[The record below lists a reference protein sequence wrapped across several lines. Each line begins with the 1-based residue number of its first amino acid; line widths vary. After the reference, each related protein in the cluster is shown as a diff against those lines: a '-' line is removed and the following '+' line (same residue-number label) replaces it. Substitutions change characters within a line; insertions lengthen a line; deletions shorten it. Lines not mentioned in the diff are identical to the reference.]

1 MSGRLAAPGREA
13 PGRLPAVRGETG
25 AGGRRSGDLEETARL
40 PAPAREVRCHRPT
53 HDPPAE
59 ETARLPAPAREGFR
73 MPAEWEPHQATW
85 LVWPHARAD
94 WEVKTTAVEWCY
106 AEMVRHLARGERVAI
121 VYHDQTVRRR
131 AERRLRQAGV
141 DLRRVDG
148 HVVPTDRSWIRDCG
162 PIFVVGG
169 KDGRREVAATDWRFN
184 GWARYRAWR
193 RDDAL
198 PRAIAG
204 RLGMRRF
211 EIAVAADGGPRRVV
225 LEGGAVDV
233 NGQGLLLA
241 TEQCLLGRRQAR
253 NPGLSRA
260 ALEQALRQ
268 GLGIERVL
276 WLGAG
281 IAGDD
286 THGHVD
292 DVARFVRADT
302 VAAAVEPDAGDDN
315 HAPLAGNLARLRAMR
330 DPRGRPLR
338 VVTVP
343 MPRPLFFAG
352 ERLPA
357 SYLNFYVGNG
367 VVLVPT
373 FNDPADRAA
382 LGILAE
388 LFPDREVVGVHAG
401 DLVFGRGAVHC
412 VTQQQPRGR
421 PAPPDGA

>member
-1 MSGRLAAPGREA
+1 MSGRLA
-13 PGRLPAVRGETG
+13 
-25 AGGRRSGDLEETARL
+25 
-40 PAPAREVRCHRPT
+40 
-53 HDPPAE
+53 
-59 ETARLPAPAREGFR
+59 APAREGFR

-169 KDGRREVAATDWRFN
+169 RDGREVAATDWRFN

-225 LEGGAVDV
+225 LEGGAVDG